1 MTMRGAAAFDPLA
14 IIRVLKEH
22 GVRFV
27 VIGGI
32 AAGVQGAIWATTDLD
47 ITYARGRD
55 DHKRLAA
62 ALAAL
67 DAELVDL
74 LQNAKVHLDAR
85 SLAAG
90 NVWTLMTRYGRL
102 DLLGEPAPGIDYDF
116 LHGRART
123 IHGEQTY
130 QVAAI
135 HDLITM
141 KRAAGRVK
149 DMAQIELLRATAEEL
164 AAESSE
170 TRKA

>member
-1 MTMRGAAAFDPLA
+1 MRGAAAFDPLA
-14 IIRVLKEH
+14 MIRILNEH

-55 DHKRLAA
+55 DHKRLAS

-67 DAELVDL
+67 EAEPVGLTPDVR
-74 LQNAKVHLDAR
+74 VHLDAR
-85 SLAAG
+85 SLAVG
-90 NVWTLMTRYGRL
+90 DVWTLMTRYGRL

-116 LHGRART
+116 LAQRART
-123 IHGEQTY
+123 IRGEQTY

-135 HDLITM
+135 DDLITM
-141 KRAAGRVK
+141 KRAAGRAK
-149 DMAQIELLRATAEEL
+149 ALAQIELLRATAEEL
-164 AAESSE
+164 AAESRAR
-170 TRKA
+170 RKP